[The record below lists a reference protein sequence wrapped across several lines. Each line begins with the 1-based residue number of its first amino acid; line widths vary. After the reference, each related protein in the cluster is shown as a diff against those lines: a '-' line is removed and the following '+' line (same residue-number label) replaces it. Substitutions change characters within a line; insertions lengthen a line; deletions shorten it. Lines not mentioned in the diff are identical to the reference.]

1 MEEGSLRVV
10 GDAGAARSAG
20 ILELQ
25 RPVVDD
31 IDAAAA
37 DVDPGAGETDLTVA
51 ANREC
56 VSGRSGEAPGADR
69 RQKGDRDT
77 IVGIGR
83 EGGGASGRARGRPIC
98 GRAVIVA
105 RRAAD
110 PCGILGDGQTHAC
123 E

>member
-1 MEEGSLRVV
+1 MEEGGLRVV
-10 GDAGAARSAG
+10 GDADAARSAR

-69 RQKGDRDT
+69 RQPPTHVASWALANRT
-77 IVGIGR
+77 PANNIA
-83 EGGGASGRARGRPIC
+83 GANSAISRT
-98 GRAVIVA
+98 
-105 RRAAD
+105 
-110 PCGILGDGQTHAC
+110 LNTLT
-123 E
+123 